1 MAIVNMNKLSLI
13 GLKSDKER
21 ILETLMKM
29 GVVEITDLSEKMSSD
44 DWNNLLSSEENTEE
58 ISKLNS
64 KLDKISAAIDYLSK
78 FDTRKKGL
86 FATKRTV
93 SVNDYSTVINNQD
106 KLWKVIDDI
115 SEYDKKLSNLKSE
128 INKNTNL
135 ILNLKPWEKLDVPL
149 DIKGTK
155 NTTVL
160 TGVVP
165 EIVNTDSLSEELFK
179 EVPESYLEVI
189 SKDREQSYLFII
201 YLNSK
206 SDDVMRILKQYGFSK
221 SSLEK
226 FSKTPNENIKSL
238 SKNIK
243 DLENEISSTEEKIA
257 SFANYQGDL
266 EILHDHILVERD
278 RKKAS
283 GIVFNTNDSFFLE
296 GWVPETSSDQVKEV
310 ITKKFD
316 CFLEIVK
323 PGKDEDFPILLVNKD
338 FARSVESI
346 TEMYSLPNRNEVD
359 PNAIT
364 APFFVLFFGLMLGD
378 GGYGLIMAAASI
390 FALLKFKLDDGM
402 KKFMKLMMYCGF
414 ATMLWGALLGGW
426 FGIEALG
433 KTALWFSLTDEPQK
447 MLSFSLLFGVIHIYV
462 GLGVKAYN
470 LYRQKKYLDII
481 FDVFFWYVMFTGF
494 ALFLLPYIPI
504 VDKEAVTGLVR
515 LGKYL
520 LVIGAVLLILTQGRH
535 NKNIIGK
542 IIGGVSS
549 LYDLI
554 GFLSDLLS
562 YSRLL
567 ALGLASS
574 VIAAIV
580 NQLAL
585 MMGFSNI
592 LKVVF
597 VVAVLIFG
605 HLFNFAINALGA
617 YVHSSRLQY
626 IEFFGKFYE
635 GGGTAFEPLKV
646 NTKYI
651 NLKY

>member
-21 ILETLMKM
+21 ILENLMKM

-44 DWNNLLSSEENTEE
+44 DWKQLVSNEENSEE
-58 ISKLNS
+58 ISKLNG
-64 KLDKISAAIDYLSK
+64 KLEKISATIDYLSK

-86 FATKRTV
+86 FEAKRAV
-93 SVNDYSTVINNQD
+93 SINDYSIVINNQNQ
-106 KLWKVIDDI
+106 LWKVIDNV
-115 SEYDKKLSNLKSE
+115 SKYDKKLSNLKSK

-135 ILNLKPWEKLDVPL
+135 ILNLKPWEKLDIPL
-149 DIKGTK
+149 DMKGTK
-155 NTTVL
+155 NTAVL

-165 EIVNTDSLSEELFK
+165 EISNTNSLSEELSR
-179 EVPESYLEVI
+179 EVPESHFEVI
-189 SKDREQSYLFII
+189 SKDREQSYLLVV

-206 SDDVMRILKQYGFSK
+206 EDDVMKVLKQYGFSK

-226 FSKTPNENIKSL
+226 FSGTANENIQSL
-238 SKNIK
+238 SKDIK
-243 DLENEISSTEEKIA
+243 SIENEISSIEEKIA

-278 RKKAS
+278 RKKAA
-283 GIVFNTNDSFFLE
+283 GIIFNTNDSFFLE
-296 GWVPETSSDQVKEV
+296 GWVPETASDLVKEA
-310 ITKKFD
+310 IEKSCD
-316 CFLEIVK
+316 CFLEIVE
-323 PGKDEDFPILLVNKD
+323 PGKDEDYPILLVNRD
-338 FARSVESI
+338 FARSVEPI

-359 PNAIT
+359 PNTIT

-378 GGYGLIMAAASI
+378 GGYGLIMSIASI
-390 FALLKFKLDDGM
+390 FVLLKFKLDDGM

-504 VDKEAVTGLVR
+504 VDKDAVTELVQ

-542 IIGGVSS
+542 IIGGASS

-580 NQLAL
+580 NELGL

-605 HLFNFAINALGA
+605 HLFNFAINAL
-617 YVHSSRLQY
+617 
-626 IEFFGKFYE
+626 
-635 GGGTAFEPLKV
+635 
-646 NTKYI
+646 
-651 NLKY
+651 

>member
-29 GVVEITDLSEKMSSD
+29 GVVEITDLGEKMSSE
-44 DWNNLLSSEENTEE
+44 DWSKLFSSEENAEE
-58 ISKLNS
+58 ISNLNG
-64 KLDKISAAIDYLSK
+64 KLDKISAALDYLSK
-78 FDTRKKGL
+78 FDKRKKGL
-86 FATKRTV
+86 FAAKRTV
-93 SVNDYSTVINNQD
+93 SINDYSTVVNNQD

-115 SEYDKKLSNLKSE
+115 SECDKKLSNLKSE

-135 ILNLKPWEKLDVPL
+135 VLNLKPWEKLDIPL
-149 DIKGTK
+149 DMKGTK

-165 EIVNTDSLSEELFK
+165 EIVNADSLNEELSN
-179 EVPESYLEVI
+179 EVPETHFEII
-189 SKDREQSYLFII
+189 SKDREQSYLLII
-201 YLNSK
+201 FLSSK
-206 SDDVMRILKQYGFSK
+206 AEDVMRILKQYGFSK

-226 FSKTPNENIKSL
+226 YSGTANENIKSL
-238 SKNIK
+238 SKSIK
-243 DLENEISSTEEKIA
+243 ELENEISSIEEKIA

-283 GIVFNTNDSFFLE
+283 SIVFNTNDSFFLE
-296 GWVPETSSDQVKEV
+296 GWVPDTSADRIKEV
-310 ITKKFD
+310 IEKKFD
-316 CFLEIVK
+316 CFLEITEA
-323 PGKDEDFPILLVNKD
+323 GEDEDFPILLVNKD
-338 FARSVESI
+338 FASSVETI

-359 PNAIT
+359 PNAVT

-378 GGYGLIMAAASI
+378 GGYGLIMAVVSI
-390 FALLKFKLDDGM
+390 FVLLKFKLEENT

-433 KTALWFSLTDEPQK
+433 KTALWFNLTDEPQK
-447 MLSFSLLFGVIHIYV
+447 MLSFSLLFGVIHIYA

-470 LYRQKKYLDII
+470 LYRRKKYLDII
-481 FDVFFWYVMFTGF
+481 FDVFFWYVIFTGF

-504 VDKEAVTGLVR
+504 VDKDAVTGLVR

-535 NKNIIGK
+535 SKNIIGK

-580 NQLAL
+580 NELGL
-585 MMGFSNI
+585 MIGFNNI

-605 HLFNFAINALGA
+605 HMFNFAINALGA

>member
-13 GLKSDKER
+13 GLKSDKEK
-21 ILETLMKM
+21 ILETFMKM
-29 GVVEITDLSEKMSSD
+29 GVVEVTDLKEEM
-44 DWNNLLSSEENTEE
+44 SSEEWGKLVSNEDNARE
-58 ISKLNS
+58 ISELNS
-64 KLDKISAAIDYLSK
+64 KLDKISASIEYLSK
-78 FDTRKKGL
+78 FDKRKKGL
-86 FATKRTV
+86 FSSKRKVSIDDYNTV
-93 SVNDYSTVINNQD
+93 VKNQD

-135 ILNLKPWEKLDVPL
+135 ILNLKPWEKLDILL
-149 DIKGTK
+149 DMAGTK
-155 NTTVL
+155 ETTVL

-165 EIVNTDSLSEELFK
+165 EIVNTDRLGEELSN
-179 EVPESYLEVI
+179 EVPESYFEVV
-189 SKDREQSYLFII
+189 SKDREQSYLLVI

-206 SDDVMRILKQYGFSK
+206 AEDVMRVLKQYGFSK

-226 FSKTPNENIKSL
+226 FSGTSNENIKSL
-238 SKNIK
+238 SKSIK
-243 DLENEISSTEEKIA
+243 DLENEISSIEEKIS
-257 SFANYQGDL
+257 SFADYQGDL
-266 EILHDHILVERD
+266 EILHDYILVERD
-278 RKKAS
+278 RKKAA
-283 GIVFNTNDSFFLE
+283 GITLNTNDSFFLQ
-296 GWVPETSSDQVKEV
+296 GWVPETSANQVKEV
-310 ITKKFD
+310 IEKKFD
-316 CFLEIVK
+316 CFLEITEA
-323 PGKDEDFPILLVNKD
+323 GEDEDFPILLVNKD
-338 FARSVESI
+338 FASSVESI

-378 GGYGLIMAAASI
+378 GGYGLIMAAVSI
-390 FALLKFKLDDGM
+390 FVLLKFKLEEDT

-433 KTALWFSLTDEPQK
+433 KTALWFNLTDEPQK
-447 MLSFSLLFGVIHIYV
+447 MLSFSLLFGVIHIYA